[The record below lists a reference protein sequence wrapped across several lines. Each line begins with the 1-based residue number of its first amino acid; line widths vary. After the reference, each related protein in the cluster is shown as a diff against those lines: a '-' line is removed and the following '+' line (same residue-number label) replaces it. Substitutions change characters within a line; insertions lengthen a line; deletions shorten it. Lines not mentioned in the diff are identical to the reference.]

1 MIGLDD
7 NDPRDLWFGPATY
20 AQGTIVVSLHSSTWI
35 SVVADLTRTQI
46 VELSPSAVLDHTDYV
61 RRQSLRKGV
70 RNLSNEQLKDRSST
84 PIRNI
89 AAFSDQTTLL
99 TGLIAAERKLYCPR
113 FQTNKLVLVSA
124 DCLFGSPFGL
134 LISAIA
140 RPRVNTARGVR
151 TSSSEPSA
159 LVCFGVPF
167 ESLV

>member
-20 AQGTIVVSLHSSTWI
+20 ARGTIVVSLHSSTWI

-46 VELSPSAVLDHTDYV
+46 VELSPSAVLHTDYV

-70 RNLSNEQLKDRSST
+70 RNLPDEQRKDRSSA

-89 AAFSDQTTLL
+89 AVFSDQTTLL

-113 FQTNKLVLVSA
+113 FQTNKLVLLTA

-151 TSSSEPSA
+151 ASSSEPSA
-159 LVCFGVPF
+159 LVCFEVPF

>member
-1 MIGLDD
+1 M
-7 NDPRDLWFGPATY
+7 
-20 AQGTIVVSLHSSTWI
+20 
-35 SVVADLTRTQI
+35 VADLTRTQI
-46 VELSPSAVLDHTDYV
+46 VELSPSAVLHTDYV

-70 RNLSNEQLKDRSST
+70 RHLPEQRKDRSSA

-140 RPRVNTARGVR
+140 RPRVNTARVVR

>member
-1 MIGLDD
+1 M
-7 NDPRDLWFGPATY
+7 
-20 AQGTIVVSLHSSTWI
+20 
-35 SVVADLTRTQI
+35 VADLTRTQI

-113 FQTNKLVLVSA
+113 FQTNKLVLLSA
-124 DCLFGSPFGL
+124 
-134 LISAIA
+134 
-140 RPRVNTARGVR
+140 
-151 TSSSEPSA
+151 
-159 LVCFGVPF
+159 
-167 ESLV
+167 